1 MNQIDLVRQTV
12 VEFCVE
18 LTRAPYLC
26 CTEHGQHALFHTMLY
41 NALPEEQRFATW
53 YGNKVC
59 VIQKEYSTAGNLGK
73 SRRQH
78 WDIAVINTPPDS
90 IEGKPQAYDYLKLA
104 AVVEFGMNEAKK
116 HLVDDIE
123 RLSHREANVM
133 QGFVVHLYRL
143 SEPGAPFSR
152 RDWSANSK
160 RILTP
165 EEVGQLAQ
173 LARAEDEPVE
183 IYYAMHDSTGKH
195 SSGVWSI
202 KQGVI
207 AQVCGG

>member
-78 WDIAVINTPPDS
+78 WDIAVIKTPPES

-160 RILTP
+160 LILTP

-173 LARAEDEPVE
+173 LAEDEPVE

>member
-78 WDIAVINTPPDS
+78 WDIAVIKTPPES

-123 RLSHREANVM
+123 RLSHPEANVM
-133 QGFVVHLYRL
+133 QGFAVHLYRL

-173 LARAEDEPVE
+173 LAEDEPVE

-195 SSGVWSI
+195 CSGVWSI